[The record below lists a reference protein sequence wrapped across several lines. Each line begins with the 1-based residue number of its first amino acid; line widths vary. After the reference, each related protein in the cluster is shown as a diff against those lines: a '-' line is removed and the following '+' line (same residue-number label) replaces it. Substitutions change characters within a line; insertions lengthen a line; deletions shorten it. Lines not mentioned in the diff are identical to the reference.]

1 MSKLPPLSLADYV
14 RAVDQLAHGE
24 GELEARLLALG
35 LTPEEFEQAD
45 EYWQAELDGE
55 VSEEGRPGP
64 LLAEYLRLL
73 EHHHDR
79 HPESSVSLET
89 WLAILR
95 GVASGEEL
103 TALLRL
109 HQLSVEE
116 FCRCQRDMTRRLAQ
130 DPKLARRVSE
140 LLSGQSRLERS

>member
-1 MSKLPPLSLADYV
+1 MPDLPPLSLADYV

-24 GELEARLLALG
+24 GDLEARLLGLG
-35 LTPEEFEQAD
+35 LTPQLFEQAD

-55 VSEEGRPGP
+55 VNEEGRPGP

-79 HPESSVSLET
+79 HPQSSVTLET
-89 WLAILR
+89 WLTILR
-95 GVASGEEL
+95 GVATGEEL
-103 TALLRL
+103 TSLLRL
-109 HQLSVEE
+109 HELSVEE

-140 LLSGQSRLERS
+140 LLSGRTRLERP